1 MGCSSHGSVHANDNS
16 ALAQQRREWQL
27 ELEQRLKKIDREMDE
42 LTSKALK
49 DPGVAK
55 MKAQNHYYDRMAE
68 LEKQRTDTRQKYES
82 LRKTTNEKWQQMKL
96 DVEKA
101 ADSMEKEWRKF
112 LDEMR
117 S

>member
-1 MGCSSHGSVHANDNS
+1 M
-16 ALAQQRREWQL
+16 
-27 ELEQRLKKIDREMDE
+27 EQRLKKIDREMDDLVE
-42 LTSKALK
+42 KANT
-49 DPGVAK
+49 DPNVSR
-55 MKAQNHYYDRMAE
+55 MKQANRYYDRMAE
-68 LEKQRTDTRQKYES
+68 LQKQRTDTRQKYES
-82 LRKTTNEKWQQMKL
+82 LRKTTNEKWQQMKP